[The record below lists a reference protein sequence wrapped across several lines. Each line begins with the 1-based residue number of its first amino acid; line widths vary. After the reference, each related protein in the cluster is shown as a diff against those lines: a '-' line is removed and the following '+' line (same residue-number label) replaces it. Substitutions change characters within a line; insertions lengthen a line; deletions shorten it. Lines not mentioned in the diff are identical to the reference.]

1 MKHARLAYTTP
12 EEYLFCE
19 HNSLTKHEYVAG
31 QIYEMVGVRDSHNL
45 IAGNVYAHLRI
56 NMRGGAC
63 RVFMSDVKVRV
74 EEADAFYYPDVFVTC
89 DPRDADPY
97 VKCYPCL
104 VIEILSPT
112 TEAVDRREKLLN
124 YRKLPSLREY
134 VLIGCEQQLIEVYRS
149 EGDGNWAVIT
159 LEGDEDLE
167 LSSVRITIS
176 AQEIYQEVT
185 F

>member
-1 MKHARLAYTTP
+1 MKHTRLACTTP
-12 EEYLFCE
+12 EEYLFSE
-19 HNSLTKHEYVAG
+19 HNSPTKHEYVAG
-31 QIYEMVGVRDSHNL
+31 QIYAMVGVRDSHNL
-45 IAGNVYAHLRI
+45 IAGNVYVHLRM
-56 NMRGGAC
+56 NMRGAPC

-89 DPRDADPY
+89 DPRDTDPY
-97 VKCYPCL
+97 VKHYPCL

-149 EGDGNWAVIT
+149 EGDGNWTVIT

-167 LSSVRITIS
+167 LSSVWITIS
-176 AQEIYQEVT
+176 AQDIYQEVT